1 MKLRKYNVGGALN
14 SPSSTGKAVSSAM
27 GSDVPPMKPTGEG
40 NPKSPVDP
48 KADFMRRA
56 QEMTGRELKGME
68 NIKGLDYDKLS
79 GMSDEE
85 MQGLLDL
92 VNRLKP
98 SEKGDVSGG
107 ISNAMGNI
115 GEIKDVISNLRENYD
130 LDTEALL
137 DSILEERDTGYLKS
151 KLIKGAASAA
161 GLYADGGVLR
171 LRNTKY

>member
-1 MKLRKYNVGGALN
+1 MKLRKYNVGGAFN
-14 SPSSTGKAVSSAM
+14 NPPSTGKAVANAM
-27 GSDVPPMKPTGEG
+27 GSDVPPMKS
-40 NPKSPVDP
+40 NPSDP
-48 KADFMRRA
+48 KAEFMSRA
-56 QEMTGRELKGME
+56 QKMTGRELQGME

-85 MQGLLDL
+85 MKGLLDL

-98 SEKGDVSGG
+98 SEKGDVTGG

-115 GEIKDVISNLRENYD
+115 GEIKEVISNLRENYD

-161 GLYADGGVLR
+161 GLYADGGLLR
-171 LRNTKY
+171 LRKTKY